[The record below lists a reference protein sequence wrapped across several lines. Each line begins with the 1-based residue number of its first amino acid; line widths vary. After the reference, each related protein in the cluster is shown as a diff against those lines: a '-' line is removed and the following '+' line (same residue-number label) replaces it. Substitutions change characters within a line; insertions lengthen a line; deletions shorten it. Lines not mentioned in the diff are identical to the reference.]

1 MAKLQRDAEKER
13 RWREVLGRQASS
25 GLSVREFC
33 KRERLT
39 ESQFYAWRRTI
50 AERDD
55 EPSKAPSFV
64 PVVVSDQVPSDGSI
78 AIELVGGHVLK
89 LPATTPAAWLAELV
103 QALEVK
109 PAVRPE
115 R

>member
-1 MAKLQRDAEKER
+1 MANVQRDAEKER
-13 RWREVLGRQASS
+13 RWREVLSRQAAS

-50 AERDD
+50 AERDG
-55 EPSKAPSFV
+55 ESSPSFV
-64 PVVVSDQVPSDGSI
+64 PVVVSDHPTSDASI

-89 LPATTPAAWLAELV
+89 LPASTPAAWLAELV
-103 QALEVK
+103 LALESRD
-109 PAVRPE
+109 AR
-115 R
+115 